1 VQTAQL
7 LNELRGLLRPT
18 LKAWDRFN
26 KSSGDKCYFFDIA
39 EQKPRRTMNL
49 IKESFESLIDLDDR
63 LGSLERST
71 ELSAKN
77 VQYITPKPYSK
88 LTCHSAGTIL
98 TFPKQR
104 ISTGNLR
111 SEPFDSQ
118 CLSSDQHNPSRDSRL
133 DSPDQRGSMGEPGNS
148 EINDAD
154 HVGQH

>member
-26 KSSGDKCYFFDIA
+26 KPSGDKCYFSDIA
-39 EQKPRRTMNL
+39 ELQPRRTMNL

-77 VQYITPKPYSK
+77 VQYIIPKLNST
-88 LTCHSAGTIL
+88 LTRHTA
-98 TFPKQR
+98 
-104 ISTGNLR
+104 
-111 SEPFDSQ
+111 
-118 CLSSDQHNPSRDSRL
+118 
-133 DSPDQRGSMGEPGNS
+133 
-148 EINDAD
+148 
-154 HVGQH
+154 